1 MLTCYSKFIYE
12 IFLITKIR
20 LLMESFMASRII
32 INSFNFMYHLSYLNI
47 NFIYKNKKKIVFS
60 TSTAIDLALNPLM
73 LC

>member
-1 MLTCYSKFIYE
+1 
-12 IFLITKIR
+12 
-20 LLMESFMASRII
+20 MASRII